1 MAKYEDYV
9 NQVEGGL
16 DAELDDAA
24 NVQAARLDDATPQV
38 DWEDRYKELEKLNSR
53 QAQTLGDQRKMIDEF
68 ITNPTPSEE
77 PVVAETAAPIT
88 VDDLYANPDEAVRR
102 AVESHPAIAEARKAT
117 EQFKQRELETELDQF
132 NERHPDFSEIKVD
145 PAFSNW
151 VEDNSTRKELYSR
164 GNSYDLSAA
173 DALLSLYKAEKG
185 IKAVQDE
192 ATQRRAIEV
201 ASLEDS
207 SSQQV
212 AAPAQYSRTEFIA
225 KKTRA
230 AQGDLECEAWINAN
244 AAGYRIALGS
254 GNVRD

>member
-1 MAKYEDYV
+1 MARYEDYV
-9 NQVEGGL
+9 KTVEGGL

-38 DWEDRYKELEKLNSR
+38 NWEDRYKELEKLNSR
-53 QAQTLGDQRKMIDEF
+53 QAQTLGDQRRMIDDF
-68 ITNPTPSEE
+68 IINPTPTE
-77 PVVAETAAPIT
+77 PVIAETAAPIT

-102 AVESHPAIAEARKAT
+102 AVESHPAIQEARKAT
-117 EQFKQRELETELDQF
+117 EHFKQRELETELDKF

-145 PAFSNW
+145 PTFSNW
-151 VEDNSTRKELYSR
+151 VDDNSTRKDLYRR

-192 ATQRRAIEV
+192 ASQRRAIEV
-201 ASLEDS
+201 ATLEDS
-207 SSQQV
+207 SSRFV
-212 AAPAQYSRTEFIA
+212 SEPARYSRQEFIA

-230 AQGDLECEAWINAN
+230 AQGDPEAEAWINAN
-244 AAGYRIALGS
+244 AAGYRLALGS